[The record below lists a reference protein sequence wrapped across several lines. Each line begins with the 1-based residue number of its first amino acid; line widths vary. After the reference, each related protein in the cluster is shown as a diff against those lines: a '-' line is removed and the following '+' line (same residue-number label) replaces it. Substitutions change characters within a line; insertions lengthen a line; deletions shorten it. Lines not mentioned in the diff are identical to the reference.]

1 MRAALFILVFLIV
14 AADLSGQSPGCDCSS
29 ADNYSEML
37 QQGLIGVEYS
47 NPVKGYGG
55 QQYFNDWML
64 GEVELM
70 NGDVI
75 RNIILRYDQYSD
87 QLLWLRKSDYRMG
100 IVNKDDVAG
109 FRMLDDKKKETAVFA
124 KKKIILPWIDS
135 ADAYLQVLVSGD
147 LMLYAY
153 RNVNV
158 VTVEYKLTKN
168 TKYIISTEGK
178 DYLVALRRSSLLDL
192 PVIQK
197 SEMKKVLRT
206 QKLAIRDNEWG
217 LLHAIMYYNQRS
229 R

>member
-1 MRAALFILVFLIV
+1 
-14 AADLSGQSPGCDCSS
+14 
-29 ADNYSEML
+29 
-37 QQGLIGVEYS
+37 
-47 NPVKGYGG
+47 
-55 QQYFNDWML
+55 
-64 GEVELM
+64 
-70 NGDVI
+70 
-75 RNIILRYDQYSD
+75 
-87 QLLWLRKSDYRMG
+87 
-100 IVNKDDVAG
+100 
-109 FRMLDDKKKETAVFA
+109 
-124 KKKIILPWIDS
+124 
-135 ADAYLQVLVSGD
+135 
-147 LMLYAY
+147 MLYAY

>member
-1 MRAALFILVFLIV
+1 
-14 AADLSGQSPGCDCSS
+14 
-29 ADNYSEML
+29 
-37 QQGLIGVEYS
+37 
-47 NPVKGYGG
+47 
-55 QQYFNDWML
+55 
-64 GEVELM
+64 M

-206 QKLAIRDNEWG
+206 QKLAIKDNEWG